1 MIYPLVASLN
11 PPSSLN
17 FVERLSCPLVHTD
30 SYPYARKIPKRLKE
44 SSMVNEYPRSL
55 ATRDV
60 FPPTNPWCLLL
71 KTHLWL
77 TFRGWHI
84 LIVSKNVTV
93 RIEIQCV
100 STTNLH
106 VCWNTGVPSRFFFL
120 LFKSYTYIYCSIYV
134 DLFCKLN
141 SFVYLCLSVL
151 LVESMFLP
159 ILLCSSILL
168 LASHF
173 LHLVFW
179 LESWLRQRL
188 PKRWWNV
195 HSVAE
200 EKAVGKPIG
209 TDRE

>member
-1 MIYPLVASLN
+1 
-11 PPSSLN
+11 
-17 FVERLSCPLVHTD
+17 
-30 SYPYARKIPKRLKE
+30 
-44 SSMVNEYPRSL
+44 MVNEYPGNL

-84 LIVSKNVTV
+84 LIVSNMLLYALKSNVFPQQ
-93 RIEIQCV
+93 ICMFAEIQV
-100 STTNLH
+100 FHPGS
-106 VCWNTGVPSRFFFL
+106 FFCCL
-120 LFKSYTYIYCSIYV
+120 NHIHIYCSIYV
-134 DLFCKLN
+134 DLFCELN
-141 SFVYLCLSVL
+141 LFVHLCLSVL
-151 LVESMFLP
+151 LVESMFPP

>member
-106 VCWNTGVPSRFFFL
+106 VCWNTGVLSRFFFL
-120 LFKSYTYIYCSIYV
+120 LFKSYTYILFHLRGSILQV
-134 DLFCKLN
+134 KFI
-141 SFVYLCLSVL
+141 CLSMFIRFAGWIHVSAYL
-151 LVESMFLP
+151 SMFIYFVACVP
-159 ILLCSSILL
+159 FF
-168 LASHF
+168 ASCF
-173 LHLVFW
+173 LTWKL
-179 LESWLRQRL
+179 
-188 PKRWWNV
+188 
-195 HSVAE
+195 
-200 EKAVGKPIG
+200 
-209 TDRE
+209 T